1 MQHVNKQPQGGSLSA
16 PLMTNTAQDSPR
28 KRGRPATTLTIV
40 YEGNILPPAAF
51 IHSTG
56 TGVCNM
62 ASAVIY
68 ARSSKDRSDV
78 SVDSQ
83 VRELKEEI
91 ERCGDTF
98 RSML

>member
-1 MQHVNKQPQGGSLSA
+1 
-16 PLMTNTAQDSPR
+16 
-28 KRGRPATTLTIV
+28 
-40 YEGNILPPAAF
+40 
-51 IHSTG
+51 
-56 TGVCNM
+56 M

-98 RSML
+98 VQCYEDR